1 MNVSKF
7 FAVLSE
13 NSKTVATFI
22 VVLLA
27 ALAALFAFESCTATT
42 RVLKTQD
49 STIHKEVEFDGGF
62 DYSPTKVTIVESLT
76 RTRQVTPI
84 TSFIWLFFMIPNF
97 AKVDKRICAQNPDL
111 LKALENEPDFMPYG
125 VLFNSGVPNDIPTAA
140 VYMSEV
146 FDDPIHAREIYE
158 RSIKNLIAAQ
168 TGVDFEE
175 NKQTSNEDD
184 AVPASDS
191 DTE

>member
-13 NSKTVATFI
+13 NAKVVASFI
-22 VVLLA
+22 IVLLT
-27 ALAALFAFESCTATT
+27 ALAALFAFESCNATT

-49 STIHKEVEFDGGF
+49 STIHKEIEYNGDLK
-62 DYSPTKVTIVESLT
+62 YSPTKVTIINSRT
-76 RTRQVTPI
+76 RTRQSTPI
-84 TSFIWLFFMIPNF
+84 LSFIWIFFMVPNF
-97 AKVDKRICAQNPDL
+97 AKVDKRICANNPDI

-125 VLFNSGVPNDIPTAA
+125 VLYNSSLPNDIPTSA
-140 VYMSEV
+140 VYVSEV
-146 FDDPIHAREIYE
+146 FDDPIQARDIYE

-175 NKQTSNEDD
+175 NKETPKDENALST
-184 AVPASDS
+184 S
-191 DTE
+191 DTDKE